1 MSLFRRESTPGTPG
15 SSSTEAAPSPGAAHT
30 KRHVTHV
37 APGTKVKGEIL
48 GATELLVEGEVE
60 GEVRVNANVT
70 IGGDG
75 TVNGP
80 ITAPA
85 VRISGRVVGDVTAH
99 DRVEV
104 SASGSLEGNIS
115 SPRIVIGEGAF
126 FRGKVDMK
134 GGEKAE
140 PSRIKPPAP
149 GENPSQKPPGAP
161 GKGNGGAKPGP
172 SGD

>member
-1 MSLFRRESTPGTPG
+1 MSLFRRESTPGSPGPGAGPTETPSP
-15 SSSTEAAPSPGAAHT
+15 SSSVSAA
-30 KRHVTHV
+30 KRRLTHV

-60 GEVRVNANVT
+60 GEVRVDATVT
-70 IGGDG
+70 VGGDG
-75 TVNGP
+75 AVTGP
-80 ITAPA
+80 ITAPT
-85 VRISGRVVGDVTAH
+85 VRIGGKVVGDVTAH

-134 GGEKAE
+134 GSDRPD
-140 PSRIKPPAP
+140 PSLGKPPAQGEQKSP
-149 GENPSQKPPGAP
+149 GPP
-161 GKGNGGAKPGP
+161 GKGNG
-172 SGD
+172 